1 MTNLERIKN
10 MTVDELAAMLSDGTV
25 ACKRCVYYKSS
36 LCYVM
41 DCKNYIKEWLGQEA
55 AE

>member
-1 MTNLERIKN
+1 MTQYERIME
-10 MTVDELAAMLSDGTV
+10 MTVDELAAMLSDGTA
-25 ACKRCVYYKSS
+25 ACKICVYYKSS

-41 DCKNYIKEWLGQEA
+41 DCKNYIKEWLEQEA